1 MNPIKKVLI
10 IDDSPIDSFLSEKAL
25 MKFHSA
31 IVTKTINVAKDAL
44 AYLNSLNGLSSKNS
58 VTFIPDTVFLDI
70 HMPQMNGFQLLNE
83 LKNSGF
89 IIKNSIRIYIL
100 SSSNLGSEIQSAI
113 NKNLCH
119 GYITKPLNQDKL
131 NHHFGYS

>member
-25 MKFHSA
+25 TKFHSS
-31 IVTKTINVAKDAL
+31 IVIKTINVARDAL
-44 AYLNSLNGLSSKNS
+44 AFLNSLNGVSARNSKA
-58 VTFIPDTVFLDI
+58 FIPDTVFLDI
-70 HMPQMNGFQLLNE
+70 HMPQMNGFQLLIE
-83 LKNSGF
+83 LKNSGV
-89 IIKNSIRIYIL
+89 IIKNSINIYIL

-131 NHHFGYS
+131 NHLFGYF